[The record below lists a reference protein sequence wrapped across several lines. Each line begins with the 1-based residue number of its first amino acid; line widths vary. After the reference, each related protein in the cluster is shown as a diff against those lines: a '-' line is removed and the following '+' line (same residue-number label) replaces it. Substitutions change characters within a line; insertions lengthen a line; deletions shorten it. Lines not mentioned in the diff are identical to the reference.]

1 MRRWLVVSLAAGA
14 ILSMVPL
21 GAMADTYVFDPAH
34 TNVGFKVR
42 HFFTKVAGRFTEFSG
57 TIEYDPADP
66 TKSTAMIEIDA
77 TSIDTG
83 NEMRDK
89 DLRSSNFF
97 DVEKHPKITF
107 EGTGVK
113 KVGDD
118 RYTMTGDLTMRGV
131 TKPVTLTVDVL
142 GFGPDLQGGRR
153 GGFSVTTTID
163 RTDFGVSWN
172 KALEGGGFLLGN
184 EVEILIEVEAVMQKT

>member
-1 MRRWLVVSLAAGA
+1 MRRWLVVSLTAGA
-14 ILSMVPL
+14 ILATASS

-42 HFFTKVAGRFTEFSG
+42 HFFTKVAGRFAAFSG

-66 TKSTAMIEIDA
+66 TKSTAKIEIDA
-77 TSIDTG
+77 TSIDTD

-89 DLRSSNFF
+89 DLRSVNFF

-107 EGTGVK
+107 ESTGAEK
-113 KVGDD
+113 IGDD
-118 RYTMTGDLTMRGV
+118 RYTMTGNLTMRGV

-153 GGFSVTTTID
+153 GGFTVTATIN

-184 EVEILIEVEAVMQKT
+184 EVEILIEVEAVLQET